1 MRIFYLFKIKNQYAT
16 LTKKHPYNLYKT
28 IEQIY
33 RLTPEELTIATN
45 IFDQIS
51 DTFNKEKINKKIY
64 DSYKEQDTYTNYLNT
79 HIINDYFTKEQTKLI
94 VNKSYML
101 IKSTKQIPLFLKEI
115 KSKDNIFICDFQNKA
130 YFWLEQIA

>member
-64 DSYKEQDTYTNYLNT
+64 DNYKEQDTYTNYLNT
-79 HIINDYFTKEQTKLI
+79 DIINDYFTKEQTKLI

-115 KSKDNIFICDFQNKA
+115 KSKDNIFICDFQNKD

>member
-1 MRIFYLFKIKNQYAT
+1 MRIFYMFKIKKQYAN

-33 RLTPEELTIATN
+33 QLKTEELNFAIN

-51 DTFNKEKINKKIY
+51 DTFNKDIINHIIY
-64 DSYKEQDTYTNYLNT
+64 ENYKEQETYSNYLNT
-79 HIINDYFTKEQTKLI
+79 HIINDYFTNEQTKLI

-101 IKSTKQIPLFLKEI
+101 LKSTKQIPLFLKEI
-115 KSKDNIFICDFQNKA
+115 QFKDNIFICDFNNKD

>member
-1 MRIFYLFKIKNQYAT
+1 MRIFYMFKIKKQYAN

-33 RLTPEELTIATN
+33 QLKPEELNFAIN

-51 DTFNKEKINKKIY
+51 DTFNKDIINRVIY
-64 DSYKEQDTYTNYLNT
+64 ENYKEQDTYTNYLNT
-79 HIINDYFTKEQTKLI
+79 HIINDYFTNEQTKLI

-101 IKSTKQIPLFLKEI
+101 LKSTKQIPLFLKEI
-115 KSKDNIFICDFQNKA
+115 QFKDNIFICDFNNKD

>member
-51 DTFNKEKINKKIY
+51 DTFNK
-64 DSYKEQDTYTNYLNT
+64 
-79 HIINDYFTKEQTKLI
+79 
-94 VNKSYML
+94 
-101 IKSTKQIPLFLKEI
+101 
-115 KSKDNIFICDFQNKA
+115 
-130 YFWLEQIA
+130 